1 MLHLCACRAMF
12 GEELQE
18 QHAYIQTLQQQLS
31 VSQHAHAQA
40 AFEDISA
47 DGGGVSNPQD
57 QAVEVA
63 AEA

>member
-1 MLHLCACRAMF
+1 MY

-18 QHAYIQTLQQQLS
+18 QHTYIQTLQQQLG
-31 VSQHAHAQA
+31 VAQHAHAQA

-47 DGGGVSNPQD
+47 DGGDVSSPQE
-57 QAVEVA
+57 QAVQVA

>member
-1 MLHLCACRAMF
+1 MY

-18 QHAYIQTLQQQLS
+18 QHAYIQTLQHQLG
-31 VSQHAHAQA
+31 VPQHAHAEA